1 MVGNTR
7 MWFFKRKKKIDTTG
21 AIVLTKKEYLTISE
35 LNPSDPKVRMLL
47 NIKGIELD
55 SGNIKVTVGSETFFM
70 NTAVAKLGTKIL
82 D

>member
-1 MVGNTR
+1 

-21 AIVLTKKEYLTISE
+21 AIVLLPREYRTISE

-47 NIKGIELD
+47 DVRGIKLD
-55 SGNIKVTVGSETFFM
+55 SGDVKVTVGAETFLM
-70 NTAVAKLGTKIL
+70 STATAKLGTKLL